1 MRRVAGILIG
11 LGLLLAGCYV
21 ESGDWVWVPEE
32 GSITPINYNIEVTS
46 GGTDEWYSC
55 CAHNP
60 DRGEYMVVYEAGGQI
75 MGVILED
82 YRGSVVVSPFPIS
95 ISASCQYPRVAYN
108 PYSGEYVV
116 VWEDWGA
123 GDADIWGARVDADG
137 NVLLLFEV
145 TAQVGL
151 DEREPRLAV
160 DTYSGHF
167 LIVWDE
173 ESVGS
178 GTDIACQLYEDDAD
192 PASSVVLLCV
202 NSADQ
207 QSADV
212 TYNSD
217 DREYLVVWMDA
228 RNGDYDIYGR
238 IVNSAAVPVT
248 SEIPICDDP
257 ADQFFPTT
265 AYSTYQDLYLV
276 VWEDYR
282 YGDAGIYARR
292 VDYYGALFGYDF
304 PIFDDANN
312 QRNPAIAY
320 NSACDGFIVVWE
332 DDYNGNW
339 DIWGVALD
347 SYGSPYGDAVLLSDY
362 AVSNLRPAVA
372 PNCRDSEYLITW
384 HCNYAG
390 DWDIYAQLAQ

>member
-1 MRRVAGILIG
+1 MRKAATILIS
-11 LGLLLAGCYV
+11 LQLLIAGCYV
-21 ESGDWVWVPEE
+21 TSGDWERTPTD

-46 GGTDEWYSC
+46 GVADECYSC

-60 DRGEYMVVYEAGGQI
+60 DRAEYMVVYESDGQI
-75 MGVILED
+75 MGAILED
-82 YRGSVVVSPFPIS
+82 YRGSLLVSPFPIS
-95 ISASCQYPRVAYN
+95 TSISCQYPRVAYN
-108 PYSGEYVV
+108 PYSGEYIV
-116 VWEDWGA
+116 VWEERSG
-123 GDADIWGARVDADG
+123 GDADIWGARVSADG
-137 NVLLLFEV
+137 YVQVLFDV

-160 DTYSGHF
+160 DTYSGDF

-173 ESVGS
+173 EGVGG
-178 GTDIACQLYEDDAD
+178 GTDIVCQLYDENA
-192 PASSVVLLCV
+192 AAVSGVVLLCD

-212 TYNSD
+212 AYNRD
-217 DREYLVVWMDA
+217 DGEYLVVWMDA

-238 IVNSAAVPVT
+238 IVNCAGVPVT

-257 ADQFFPTT
+257 ADQFFPTV
-265 AYSTYQDLYLV
+265 AYSTYQNLYLV

-282 YGDAGIYARR
+282 YGDSGIYARR
-292 VDYYGALFGYDF
+292 VDHYGALFGYDF
-304 PIFDDANN
+304 PIFDDENN
-312 QRNPAIAY
+312 QRNPALAY
-320 NSACDGFIVVWE
+320 NPTCCGFVVVWE

-339 DIWGVALD
+339 DIWGTALD
-347 SYGSPYGDAVLLSDY
+347 SCGSPYGDAVLLSDY

-372 PNCRDSEYLITW
+372 PNRRNGEYLITW

-390 DWDIYAQLAQ
+390 DWDIYAQLVQ